1 MATEVGSD
9 IALIQDEDMLRKMWQ
24 QTEDF
29 GKKKEIRM
37 RMYKLREQ
45 RLKEFYTTGEMIQ
58 TETTTKRS
66 STRTHT
72 ESITDQGFMTMKT
85 KEIRDSESPT
95 EDYQRQSNTN
105 KNYYV
110 SSKID
115 ESDGNKGIVE
125 IEQTS
130 SLKPNEEYTQNSLQ
144 TSMSSSTSS
153 QWKSSQ
159 TTISISEEVQKADV
173 NLNSKFIVNEQTNED
188 RQLTFDSSYNM
199 SDGSNIDSKVTE
211 SISTTNTE
219 NIKRDDNNQY
229 SNDHQKVSETYT
241 SNVELVEPASE
252 NISNKDSNLIEKTFI
267 SNISSNNSENVEI
280 ATDSKIIN
288 ELNKLDSY
296 LSTQKSTTNSTKSN
310 SIVSNDD
317 KIIKRADDQF
327 IDTSKENIEGQY
339 ITTHQHSYQPPRI
352 SVDLSPSH
360 EAFAR
365 SLRSTPER
373 SSPSPCRERTSPER
387 RFKSASPEKYRASPE
402 KSGSPS
408 RSLNYSSRRK
418 LSSTH
423 TKGLSKK
430 RSNTPTRGE
439 KYDSSDDSD
448 CSGATH
454 GTYDKYK
461 SSDAKRTLFKEETTI
476 TSVSKYGQKS
486 SSTSPVRREK
496 SPGYSSE
503 GSVGKELRKSSS
515 KIKNS
520 SHESSPER
528 SAFKPVNNYKT
539 LQTQQVTN
547 DNKINR
553 LTHEENLYTN
563 NYVSKNKISD
573 DKHLI
578 KVIKPEINNDLNEDE
593 NIEPAIKNTENILD
607 SKKKSIQEKFII
619 EEQVCTSSEQVNN
632 EKKTTQSIYNTE
644 KNKTPREKS
653 PSKIVKKENQT
664 KQEEFIE
671 KEKSNV
677 AKQSTITNDDIT
689 IKPREKSPAKDV
701 KPFTKDDKAYS
712 TVKSPE
718 NVSHTSDIKSITS
731 SKKTISAIPSSIKKA
746 VPSTLEKTPS
756 KKTLIHKDS
765 KDNLSNK
772 TVKKDLSR
780 EKMDIK
786 ITRSDS
792 KTLIHKNSKD
802 RITQKTVIKKPSQEL
817 LVDKKTTISSRQ
829 KVINPET
836 KTKTQETTKVL
847 EKKDSKNK
855 IKPSI
860 SPQSSQKKLGAVK
873 SVTETKTV
881 IDSKRTIGNI
891 NAKKI
896 PSSNGTKPR
905 TPTLQKSDI
914 NETPSKVTKP
924 FTKTTST
931 SSITKPQVKKTTYSN
946 LNKTIKIEITKNVE
960 QKSKD
965 LENELPPDNFESDT
979 DLDDSTNKPKFTKK
993 ISSNSSTSSS
1003 SSSEDEND
1011 EEDLQKI
1018 QDIDNIRIEAEEEYG
1033 KKMTNKD
1040 ALLNVIVQLP
1050 PSSRE
1055 SSPEYSARF
1064 GQPYC
1069 SVSDD
1074 ASLPRYADVVSEPE
1088 DVNDYR
1094 SLQSNRYD
1102 VITDLDEDSNVTV
1115 ADRVSKFLNNVNKQ
1129 EEIQKTTEIP
1139 QSPQAVRK
1147 TKQIFESIAKGK
1159 NEETDI
1165 INDVIES
1172 ESLNIETEE
1181 NRDVT
1186 KTNKTPT
1193 SLLTRKISGASDY
1206 KSRKDF
1212 FENKKSNDISE
1223 KVTHITP
1230 TKITRS
1236 SSIKDRRASFETKI
1250 DKKTPLK
1257 DKTNVPRTK
1266 SPESKKSSPD
1276 RTTKTPVEITKTET
1290 FDVKVEEINRSRR
1303 LSGSKTVKDRKATFE
1318 KNEPSQKSYKE
1329 NKTTYRNQVPST
1341 PLNTSKISETRIK
1354 SATVTDTKIA
1364 DRASTKRVSSPEKIT
1379 ATDSI
1384 NKTNEIT
1391 SRKVSSKSPD
1401 RKITETPKRNSTNKS
1416 PERSVLISTKDNTTS
1431 VNHSAR
1437 DTISSSSKQRAT
1449 VSTTKTD
1456 FGTTVKN
1463 TSMPKTTSTT
1473 TTTTKLISVNNTDDE
1488 VQIEEIFDL
1497 HVLEIMLEKA
1507 VGYDRRR
1514 RIRAQIRIVKRQLE
1528 TNNATSI
1535 NTTTRVTK
1543 NFQDVLPAKNQ
1554 KQSNITVQKTEHVK
1568 KAEVKKERSV
1578 SPQKSYANPIGNSRS
1593 PSPQKAPKSVVET
1606 RTPLPTQKAVRT
1618 FEKERSLSP
1627 QKTVTPVDK
1636 VPSLSSQKTTTTE
1649 KVRSPSSQKNTPTEK
1664 VRSPSPK
1671 KMTVV
1676 QQQQDSRFNKNEKSS
1691 QNSTIT
1697 STSTSSTTITKTTK
1711 VKSDQFSS
1719 SANLYQE
1726 QNVTDLITSSY
1737 GVGPTDDN
1745 GRPLFGLRA
1754 LRKNN
1759 ANQSSVSENDSSLSS
1774 AHCETDSRDTQ
1785 VSDQKHKSY
1794 GLKALQSQ
1802 NTYTVQESSSTVYQ
1816 TTSSEQKGGVD
1827 QLITDH
1833 KGKPLF
1839 GLKALQSIGKNEE
1852 EPIYDDMPEPPVSP
1866 QLKDLV
1872 LKHEKHAKESSK
1884 LESQPRQKPKAKFRD
1899 SFILDTKDEGLYST
1913 FEENEFTDP
1922 SQITSLRS
1930 IIKKTDDQNNETIVK
1945 SKSQSTVFQSKS
1957 VMRSDGSGNVSV
1969 TQDFLK
1975 GELSSVNDEEPSG
1988 KLTRGHYTYQNP
2000 DNSDAKKG
2008 IAKVTT
2014 VTTAIGKDTG
2024 PQITEI
2030 TEELNESD
2038 RVDGNKVVKRSRT
2051 NDKFENIQKRFSQ
2064 ESFKQDS
2071 RRSSKELNGH
2081 EKTEESPQSTPRSSL
2096 VRGDSIK
2103 ALQHKF
2109 QQATV
2114 SSSLKQNRTTK
2125 SDVSSSSRQVEEKTT
2140 TTKLNAAKNNGTAT
2154 SFLDNNSRVTGV
2166 QDVLTR
2172 MRNADL
2178 VVESGDTNEDTEARA
2193 LLNKFL
2199 GASVILHGME
2209 QGNKSPSSITTTSS
2223 ATLVNQVEKQ
2233 RSQKS
2238 PVIKKN
2244 LSQQELDNIWDEKQ
2258 LQILLE
2264 SCPDYDQRRKIR
2276 ARLRQIMAE
2285 HKACT
2290 DIVAQAGLTD
2300 NSTSNEKN
2308 EVTESNSTSVSSKTE
2323 TGSYVKTEVHT
2334 RTTTSSNRLTKANS
2348 VSSSPFA
2355 KFQQLERQNSAP
2367 NSQTRPCYKFTDP
2380 ALARSASSIK
2390 DRLLN
2395 WVKAQTK
2402 EYKNLQVT
2410 NFSTCWSD
2418 GLAFCAL
2425 IHHFYPEAFDYDKL
2439 TPEKRRENFEIA
2451 FKVAEDE
2458 AGIAPLLDVEDM
2470 VVMRKPDWKCVFTYV
2485 QTFYRRF
2492 HNDPRSVKPTYFE

>member
-115 ESDGNKGIVE
+115 ESDGNRGIVE

-130 SLKPNEEYTQNSLQ
+130 SLKPNEEYTQSSLQ

-153 QWKSSQ
+153 KWKSSQ
-159 TTISISEEVQKADV
+159 TTISVSEEVQKADV
-173 NLNSKFIVNEQTNED
+173 NLNSKFIANEQTNED
-188 RQLTFDSSYNM
+188 RQLTFDTSYNK
-199 SDGSNIDSKVTE
+199 SDSSNIDSKVTE
-211 SISTTNTE
+211 SISTTNIE

-229 SNDHQKVSETYT
+229 SNDHQKVIETYT
-241 SNVELVEPASE
+241 SNVELVEPVSE
-252 NISNKDSNLIEKTFI
+252 NISNKDSNVIEKTHI
-267 SNISSNNSENVEI
+267 SNISSNNSENVET
-280 ATDSKIIN
+280 ASDSKIIN
-288 ELNKLDSY
+288 ELHKLDSY
-296 LSTQKSTTNSTKSN
+296 LSTQQSTADSTKSN

-317 KIIKRADDQF
+317 KVIKKVDDQVL
-327 IDTSKENIEGQY
+327 DTSKENIEGHY
-339 ITTHQHSYQPPRI
+339 VTTHQHSYQPPRI

-387 RFKSASPEKYRASPE
+387 RFKSVSPEKYRASPE

-408 RSLNYSSRRK
+408 RSLNYSTRRK

-430 RSNTPTRGE
+430 RSITPTRGE

-461 SSDAKRTLFKEETTI
+461 SSDAKRTLFKEETNI

-486 SSTSPVRREK
+486 TSTSPVRREK

-503 GSVGKELRKSSS
+503 GSVGKEVRKSSS
-515 KIKNS
+515 KVKNS

-539 LQTQQVTN
+539 NQTQQTTK

-553 LTHEENLYTN
+553 IAHEENVYTN
-563 NYVSKNKISD
+563 NYDSKNKISD
-573 DKHLI
+573 NKHLV
-578 KVIKPEINNDLNEDE
+578 KVIKPEINNDLNEYE
-593 NIEPAIKNTENILD
+593 NENTASATKNTENNIIE
-607 SKKKSIQEKFII
+607 SKNKSIQEKFII
-619 EEQVCTSSEQVNN
+619 EEQVCTSSEQVGN
-632 EKKTTQSIYNTE
+632 KKITTQPMYNTE
-644 KNKTPREKS
+644 TNKTPREKS
-653 PSKIVKKENQT
+653 PSKSVKKENKI

-671 KEKSNV
+671 KENENV
-677 AKQSTITNDDIT
+677 VIQSTFTNEGTT
-689 IKPREKSPAKDV
+689 IKPKEKSPAKEV
-701 KPFTKDDKAYS
+701 KPVTKEDKTYS
-712 TVKSPE
+712 TIKTHE
-718 NVSHTSDIKSITS
+718 NVSHVSDIKSITP
-731 SKKTISAIPSSIKKA
+731 SKKTISAIPSSIKKV
-746 VPSTLEKTPS
+746 VPSSLEKTPS
-756 KKTLIHKDS
+756 KKNLIHKDL
-765 KDNLSNK
+765 KDGISNK

-792 KTLIHKNSKD
+792 KTLVHKNSKD
-802 RITQKTVIKKPSQEL
+802 RITQKTVVKKPSQEL

-829 KVINPET
+829 KITNPET
-836 KTKTQETTKVL
+836 KTKTQETIKVL

-855 IKPSI
+855 LKPSI

-873 SVTETKTV
+873 STTETKTV

-891 NAKKI
+891 SGKKI
-896 PSSNGTKPR
+896 PSSNDIKPK
-905 TPTLQKSDI
+905 TPTSPKSDL
-914 NETPSKVTKP
+914 NQTPSKVTKP
-924 FTKTTST
+924 FNKTIPT
-931 SSITKPQVKKTTYSN
+931 SSISKPQIKKTTYSN
-946 LNKTIKIEITKNVE
+946 LNKTIKIEISKNVE

-965 LENELPPDNFESDT
+965 LEDELPPDNFESDT
-979 DLDDSTNKPKFTKK
+979 DLDDSTNKPKYIKNK
-993 ISSNSSTSSS
+993 PSNLSTSSS
-1003 SSSEDEND
+1003 SSEEDNND
-1011 EEDLQKI
+1011 EDDIQKI
-1018 QDIDNIRIEAEEEYG
+1018 QDIDNIRIEAEEEYA

-1088 DVNDYR
+1088 DVNDY
-1094 SLQSNRYD
+1094 SNCNLQSSRYD
-1102 VITDLDEDSNVTV
+1102 VVTDLDEESSVTV
-1115 ADRVSKFLNNVNKQ
+1115 ADRVTKFLNNVNKQ

-1165 INDVIES
+1165 IIDASES
-1172 ESLNIETEE
+1172 ETLNIETEE
-1181 NRDVT
+1181 NRDLT
-1186 KTNKTPT
+1186 KINKTPT

-1212 FENKKSNDISE
+1212 FENKKSNDVSE
-1223 KVTHITP
+1223 KVTHLTP
-1230 TKITRS
+1230 NKITRS
-1236 SSIKDRRASFETKI
+1236 SSIKDKRASFETKI

-1257 DKTNVPRTK
+1257 DKTNEPRTK
-1266 SPESKKSSPD
+1266 SPESKNSSPD
-1276 RTTKTPVEITKTET
+1276 RTSKTPVKISKTET

-1303 LSGSKTVKDRKATFE
+1303 LSGSKTVKDRTATFE
-1318 KNEPSQKSYKE
+1318 KNEPTQKSYKE
-1329 NKTTYRNQVPST
+1329 NKTTYRHQVPST
-1341 PLNTSKISETRIK
+1341 PSNTSKISETRTK
-1354 SATVTDTKIA
+1354 SAPVTETKTS
-1364 DRASTKRVSSPEKIT
+1364 DRVTTKRVSSPEKTT

-1384 NKTNEIT
+1384 IKTNDIT
-1391 SRKVSSKSPD
+1391 SRKISSKSPD
-1401 RKITETPKRNSTNKS
+1401 RKITETQKRNSTTKS
-1416 PERSVLISTKDNTTS
+1416 PERNLEINKKDDTTS
-1431 VNHSAR
+1431 GNHISR

-1449 VSTTKTD
+1449 VTSAKTD
-1456 FGTTVKN
+1456 FGITMKN
-1463 TSMPKTTSTT
+1463 TSTPKTTLTTTTT
-1473 TTTTKLISVNNTDDE
+1473 TTTTKSISVNNTDDE

-1497 HVLEIMLEKA
+1497 QTLEIMLEKA

-1514 RIRAQIRIVKRQLE
+1514 RIRAQIRVVKRQLE
-1528 TNNATSI
+1528 TNTGTAI

-1543 NFQDVLPAKNQ
+1543 NFQDVLPAKKQ
-1554 KQSNITVQKTEHVK
+1554 KQSNITVQKTEYVK

-1593 PSPQKAPKSVVET
+1593 PSPQKSLKSVVET

-1618 FEKERSLSP
+1618 IEKERSLSP
-1627 QKTVTPVDK
+1627 QKTVTSVDK
-1636 VPSLSSQKTTTTE
+1636 VLTLSSQKVTPIE
-1649 KVRSPSSQKNTPTEK
+1649 KVRSPSPQKSTLTEK
-1664 VRSPSPK
+1664 PRSPSPK

-1691 QNSTIT
+1691 RNSTTT
-1697 STSTSSTTITKTTK
+1697 STSTSSTTVTKTTK
-1711 VKSDQFSS
+1711 VKSDQVSN

-1759 ANQSSVSENDSSLSS
+1759 ANQSSVSENDSFSSS
-1774 AHCETDSRDTQ
+1774 ARCETDSRDTR
-1785 VSDQKHKSY
+1785 VSDQKQRSF
-1794 GLKALQSQ
+1794 GLKALQSE
-1802 NTYTVQESSSTVYQ
+1802 NTYTVQESTSTVYH
-1816 TTSSEQKGGVD
+1816 TTSEQKGGVD

-1884 LESQPRQKPKAKFRD
+1884 LDSQPRQKPKAKFRD

-1913 FEENEFTDP
+1913 FEENGFSDP
-1922 SQITSLRS
+1922 NQITSLRS
-1930 IIKKTDDQNNETIVK
+1930 IIKKSEDDQNNETIVK

-1975 GELSSVNDEEPSG
+1975 GELSSVNDQEPSG

-2000 DNSDAKKG
+2000 DSSDAKKG

-2014 VTTAIGKDTG
+2014 ATTAIGKDTG

-2051 NDKFENIQKRFSQ
+2051 NDKFETIQKRFSQ
-2064 ESFKQDS
+2064 ESFNDS

-2081 EKTEESPQSTPRSSL
+2081 EKTEESPQSAQSTPRSSL

-2114 SSSLKQNRTTK
+2114 SSSLKQNRTAK
-2125 SDVSSSSRQVEEKTT
+2125 SDLSNGSRQVEEKTV
-2140 TTKLNAAKNNGTAT
+2140 TTKVNTSKNSGTAT

-2209 QGNKSPSSITTTSS
+2209 QGNKSPASVTTTSS
-2223 ATLVNQVEKQ
+2223 AALVNQVEKQ
-2233 RSQKS
+2233 RAQKS
-2238 PVIKKN
+2238 PVIRKN
-2244 LSQQELDNIWDEKQ
+2244 LNEQELDNIWDEKQ

-2290 DIVAQAGLTD
+2290 DVVAQAGLTD
-2300 NSTSNEKN
+2300 NTTSNEKN

-2323 TGSYVKTEVHT
+2323 NGSYVKTEVHT

-2367 NSQTRPCYKFTDP
+2367 KTSK
-2380 ALARSASSIK
+2380 
-2390 DRLLN
+2390 
-2395 WVKAQTK
+2395 
-2402 EYKNLQVT
+2402 
-2410 NFSTCWSD
+2410 
-2418 GLAFCAL
+2418 
-2425 IHHFYPEAFDYDKL
+2425 
-2439 TPEKRRENFEIA
+2439 
-2451 FKVAEDE
+2451 
-2458 AGIAPLLDVEDM
+2458 
-2470 VVMRKPDWKCVFTYV
+2470 
-2485 QTFYRRF
+2485 
-2492 HNDPRSVKPTYFE
+2492 

>member
-58 TETTTKRS
+58 TETTSKRS

-115 ESDGNKGIVE
+115 ESDGNRGIVE

-130 SLKPNEEYTQNSLQ
+130 SLKPTEEYTQNSLQ

-153 QWKSSQ
+153 TWKSSQ
-159 TTISISEEVQKADV
+159 TTISVSEEVQKADV
-173 NLNSKFIVNEQTNED
+173 NLNSKFILNEQTNED
-188 RQLTFDSSYNM
+188 RQLAFDTSYDK
-199 SDGSNIDSKVTE
+199 SDSSNIDSKVTE
-211 SISTTNTE
+211 SITTTNLD

-229 SNDHQKVSETYT
+229 SNSHQKVIETYT
-241 SNVELVEPASE
+241 SNNELVAEPVSE
-252 NISNKDSNLIEKTFI
+252 NISNKDSNFVEKTYT
-267 SNISSNNSENVEI
+267 SNISTNNSENVEI

-288 ELNKLDSY
+288 ELHKLDSY
-296 LSTQKSTTNSTKSN
+296 LSTQQSTTDSTKSN

-317 KIIKRADDQF
+317 KIIKKVNDQV
-327 IDTSKENIEGQY
+327 IDTSKENIEDHY

-408 RSLNYSSRRK
+408 RSLNYSTRRK

-430 RSNTPTRGE
+430 RSITPTRG
-439 KYDSSDDSD
+439 KQYDSSDDSD

-461 SSDAKRTLFKEETTI
+461 SSDAKRTLFKEETNI

-503 GSVGKELRKSSS
+503 GSVGKEVRKSSS
-515 KIKNS
+515 KVKNS

-539 LQTQQVTN
+539 LQTQQVTK
-547 DNKINR
+547 DNTINR
-553 LTHEENLYTN
+553 ITHERNLYSK
-563 NYVSKNKISD
+563 NYDSKNKISD

-578 KVIKPEINNDLNEDE
+578 KVIKPEIDSDFNENE
-593 NIEPAIKNTENILD
+593 SIETATKNTENNILD
-607 SKKKSIQEKFII
+607 SKNKSIQEKFII
-619 EEQVCTSSEQVNN
+619 EEQVCTSSEQVND
-632 EKKTTQSIYNTE
+632 EKITTQPIYITE

-653 PSKIVKKENQT
+653 PSKNVKKENKT

-677 AKQSTITNDDIT
+677 VKQSTITNDEIT
-689 IKPREKSPAKDV
+689 IKPKEKSPAKEI
-701 KPFTKDDKAYS
+701 KPVTKDDKTYS
-712 TVKSPE
+712 TVKSTE
-718 NVSHTSDIKSITS
+718 NVSHASDIKSVTS
-731 SKKTISAIPSSIKKA
+731 SKKTISAIPSSIPSSIKKA

-756 KKTLIHKDS
+756 KKSLIHKDV
-765 KDNLSNK
+765 KDGSSNK

-802 RITQKTVIKKPSQEL
+802 RITPKTVIKKPSQEL

-829 KVINPET
+829 KITSPET
-836 KTKTQETTKVL
+836 KPKTQETIKVL

-855 IKPSI
+855 FKSSI

-873 SVTETKTV
+873 SITETKTV

-891 NAKKI
+891 NTKKI

-905 TPTLQKSDI
+905 TPNSPKSNI
-914 NETPSKVTKP
+914 NETPSKATKP
-924 FTKTTST
+924 FTKTIST
-931 SSITKPQVKKTTYSN
+931 SSITKPQIKKNTYSN
-946 LNKTIKIEITKNVE
+946 FNKTIKVEITKNVE

-965 LENELPPDNFESDT
+965 LEDELPPDNFESDT
-979 DLDDSTNKPKFTKK
+979 DLDDSTNKPKYIKN

-1003 SSSEDEND
+1003 SSEEDDKD
-1011 EEDLQKI
+1011 EEDIQKI
-1018 QDIDNIRIEAEEEYG
+1018 QDIDDIRNEAEEEYG

-1088 DVNDYR
+1088 DVNDYS

-1102 VITDLDEDSNVTV
+1102 VVTDLDEESSVTV

-1159 NEETDI
+1159 HEEADI
-1165 INDVIES
+1165 INNLIES
-1172 ESLNIETEE
+1172 ETLNIETEE
-1181 NRDVT
+1181 NQDLT
-1186 KTNKTPT
+1186 KINKTPT

-1223 KVTHITP
+1223 KVTHLTP
-1230 TKITRS
+1230 AKITRS
-1236 SSIKDRRASFETKI
+1236 SSIKERRASFETKI

-1266 SPESKKSSPD
+1266 SPESKNSSPE
-1276 RTTKTPVEITKTET
+1276 RTTKTPIKINKTET

-1303 LSGSKTVKDRKATFE
+1303 LSGSKTVKDRTATFE
-1318 KNEPSQKSYKE
+1318 KNEPIQKSYKE
-1329 NKTTYRNQVPST
+1329 NKTTFRHQMPST
-1341 PLNTSKISETRIK
+1341 PLNTSKVSETRIK
-1354 SATVTDTKIA
+1354 STTVTDTKTA
-1364 DRASTKRVSSPEKIT
+1364 DRVSTKRVSSPEKT
-1379 ATDSI
+1379 SATDSI
-1384 NKTNEIT
+1384 IKTNEFT
-1391 SRKVSSKSPD
+1391 NRKISSKSPD
-1401 RKITETPKRNSTNKS
+1401 RKIVETPKRNSTTKS
-1416 PERSVLISTKDNTTS
+1416 PERSVLINTKDNTTGG
-1431 VNHSAR
+1431 NQCAR
-1437 DTISSSSKQRAT
+1437 DTISSSSRQRAT
-1449 VSTTKTD
+1449 VTTAKTD

-1463 TSMPKTTSTT
+1463 TSVPKTTSTT
-1473 TTTTKLISVNNTDDE
+1473 TTTTKSISVNNTDEE
-1488 VQIEEIFDL
+1488 VEIEEIFDL

-1514 RIRAQIRIVKRQLE
+1514 RIRAQIRVVKRQLE
-1528 TNNATSI
+1528 TNNGLSI
-1535 NTTTRVTK
+1535 NTTARVPK
-1543 NFQDVLPAKNQ
+1543 NFQDVSPAKKQN
-1554 KQSNITVQKTEHVK
+1554 QSNITAQKTEYVK

-1593 PSPQKAPKSVVET
+1593 PSPQKAHKSVVET
-1606 RTPLPTQKAVRT
+1606 RTPLPTQKGVREI
-1618 FEKERSLSP
+1618 EKERSLSP

-1636 VPSLSSQKTTTTE
+1636 VLPLSSQKITPIE
-1649 KVRSPSSQKNTPTEK
+1649 KVRSPSPQKSTPTEK
-1664 VRSPSPK
+1664 IRSPSPK

-1676 QQQQDSRFNKNEKSS
+1676 QQQQESRFNKNEKSS
-1691 QNSTIT
+1691 RNSTIT
-1697 STSTSSTTITKTTK
+1697 STSSTSTTVTKTTK
-1711 VKSDQFSS
+1711 VKSDQVSGGT
-1719 SANLYQE
+1719 NLYQE

-1759 ANQSSVSENDSSLSS
+1759 ANQSSVSDNDSSSS
-1774 AHCETDSRDTQ
+1774 ARCETDSRDTR
-1785 VSDQKHKSY
+1785 VSEQKHKSF

-1816 TTSSEQKGGVD
+1816 TTSEQKGGVD

-1839 GLKALQSIGKNEE
+1839 GLRALQSIGKNEE

-1872 LKHEKHAKESSK
+1872 LKHEKHAKENSK
-1884 LESQPRQKPKAKFRD
+1884 LDSQPRQKPKAKFRD
-1899 SFILDTKDEGLYST
+1899 SFILDTKDEGLYSS
-1913 FEENEFTDP
+1913 FEENGFTD
-1922 SQITSLRS
+1922 SNQITPLRS
-1930 IIKKTDDQNNETIVK
+1930 IIKKTEDDQNNETIVK

-1975 GELSSVNDEEPSG
+1975 GELSSVNDQEPSG
-1988 KLTRGHYTYQNP
+1988 KLTRGRYTYQNP

-2030 TEELNESD
+2030 TEELNDSD

-2064 ESFKQDS
+2064 ESFNQDS
-2071 RRSSKELNGH
+2071 RRSSKELNGN

-2114 SSSLKQNRTTK
+2114 SSSLKQNRTAK
-2125 SDVSSSSRQVEEKTT
+2125 SESNGSRQVEEKTV
-2140 TTKLNAAKNNGTAT
+2140 TTKVNTTKNSGNAT

-2209 QGNKSPSSITTTSS
+2209 QGNKSPASVTTTSS
-2223 ATLVNQVEKQ
+2223 AALVNQVEKQ
-2233 RSQKS
+2233 RAQKS
-2238 PVIKKN
+2238 PVIRKN
-2244 LSQQELDNIWDEKQ
+2244 LNEQELDNIWDEKQ

-2285 HKACT
+2285 HK
-2290 DIVAQAGLTD
+2290 
-2300 NSTSNEKN
+2300 
-2308 EVTESNSTSVSSKTE
+2308 EVTESKTTSVSSKTE
-2323 TGSYVKTEVHT
+2323 NGSYVKTEVHT

-2492 HNDPRSVKPTYFE
+2492 HNDPRSVKPSYFE